1 MELFYQ
7 WIRDVLSVLQKNED
21 TDPKRI
27 AIDGKAVRAAA
38 ANGRGIPYIISA
50 YLGNYGLS
58 IGQLKVGEKT
68 NEIKEI
74 PKLLKKLDISNC
86 VITIDAIGCQKPIA
100 KQIVEQK
107 GHYCLA
113 VKTNQPLLYEEV
125 KEYFSYAEKIITH
138 MSRMEMVLFRVQML
152 VKVIGLKLR
161 LLIKEIVLPT
171 VIATKQRFGIM
182 AEWLEF
188 QPLFFVECI

>member
-1 MELFYQ
+1 MYFSDLKDNRDNRGLKHDLGDIIVMSIYAVLCGYTDAENMAFFMKLQEPYFEIMLDLKHGTPSANTLLRVFAIIEPEKFMELFYQ
-7 WIRDVLSVLQKNED
+7 WIRDVLSTLQKNE
-21 TDPKRI
+21 TMEPKRI

-38 ANGRGIPYIISA
+38 ANGGSISYIISA

-58 IGQLKVGEKT
+58 IGELRVGEKT

-107 GHYCLA
+107 GL
-113 VKTNQPLLYEEV
+113 
-125 KEYFSYAEKIITH
+125 
-138 MSRMEMVLFRVQML
+138 
-152 VKVIGLKLR
+152 
-161 LLIKEIVLPT
+161 
-171 VIATKQRFGIM
+171 
-182 AEWLEF
+182 
-188 QPLFFVECI
+188 

>member
-86 VITIDAIGCQKPIA
+86 VRIYICILFIW
-100 KQIVEQK
+100 IR
-107 GHYCLA
+107 
-113 VKTNQPLLYEEV
+113 
-125 KEYFSYAEKIITH
+125 IIT
-138 MSRMEMVLFRVQML
+138 L
-152 VKVIGLKLR
+152 VS
-161 LLIKEIVLPT
+161 LLHLPT
-171 VIATKQRFGIM
+171 SVNYPQDIILHIPKAHP
-182 AEWLEF
+182 
-188 QPLFFVECI
+188 QPMK